1 MDSDQ
6 RQSRRKCTGSP
17 KRRGCNDGKSRNRTK
32 HVTKQWHMLRAEEA
46 SPSGTKSCPKDEDQY
61 IRMSTD
67 ARLLNFLQGVF
78 NPNLSIGYWGLGL
91 TPNPAPPPP
100 TFFSPWPY
108 TWRKIKPGPVRS
120 LLAQERVGEVKEA
133 CMHCCSCNTRQRSS
147 RVELEA
153 AAN

>member
-1 MDSDQ
+1 
-6 RQSRRKCTGSP
+6 
-17 KRRGCNDGKSRNRTK
+17 
-32 HVTKQWHMLRAEEA
+32 MLRAEEA

-100 TFFSPWPY
+100 HFLFTLAFHLDEQNARPSEVSSS
-108 TWRKIKPGPVRS
+108 TRKGR
-120 LLAQERVGEVKEA
+120 
-133 CMHCCSCNTRQRSS
+133 
-147 RVELEA
+147 
-153 AAN
+153 